1 MKNITLN
8 SVDKE
13 ILSLLQADSDIAIQ
27 DIAEKVGLTATPCW
41 RRIQRLQ
48 EQGLIQRRVAL
59 LDAQSLGLNLTV
71 FVQVKAARHDDK
83 WLTQFAEH
91 CSAFEEVV
99 EFYRMSGEYDY
110 LLKVMVADMQR
121 FDHFYKRLIKGVNLG
136 DVTSS
141 FAMEQIKYTTS
152 LPLNQM

>member
-1 MKNITLN
+1 MKNITLD

-99 EFYRMSGEYDY
+99 EVYRMSGEYDY